1 MKSLTN
7 EASYTLPNLVDVD
20 RRLALAFGGLIFL
33 LMVAVLLAGGLYL
46 RGVMESEQDRL
57 STLTTRV
64 LANAV
69 SRVSFSGKY
78 QARLL
83 LEEIAAV
90 QPDILYLRLIDRQG
104 QVYAHSDPAQN
115 DQQVDPAT
123 LAIVRALLDQ
133 KTALQVREYLLA
145 EQPVREVSI
154 TYQGGYDNAV
164 MGVIQVG
171 ISEVNRKNALENG
184 LLFIAVVVV
193 ALLLVGIYATL
204 RISAHFGNPI
214 RQVARA
220 LERERTHLRTLVA
233 AIPDLVWLKSTEGV
247 YLACNPAFQR
257 FFGASEAAIIGKTD
271 YDFVDKE
278 LADFFQQKDQNAMA
292 AGVPSVNEE
301 WITFASDS
309 HRALMETTKVP
320 MVASDGSLIGVLGI
334 GHDIT
339 EHRNI
344 QSELTQ
350 HRDHLEK
357 VVAART
363 AELNLAKQAAEAANV
378 AKSAFLANMSHEIRT
393 PMNGILGM
401 AHMLRREGVT
411 ARQQDRLDKIDNAAQ
426 HLLGIINDILDLS
439 KIEAGKLVLEDTT
452 VVLASLAANVVS
464 MVSERAHAKNI
475 RLIVDVA
482 SLPRLLGD
490 PIRLQQALLN
500 YATNAVKF
508 TEQGTVT
515 LRIHPVEEGPD
526 SLMIRFE
533 VQDTG
538 IGIEADKIGKL
549 FNVFEQADS
558 STTRKYGGSGLGL
571 AITKRFAL
579 LMGGDA
585 GVLSTPGV
593 GSTFWFTARLKKGND
608 NGLLSARAS
617 AESAEAILIRDYSG
631 KRILLVEDEPINRE
645 VTLDLLNDI
654 WPTVTIAEDGL
665 DALNMARQHDFD
677 LILMDVQMPRMD
689 GLEATRQI
697 RRLPNYATVPILAMT
712 ANAFAEDK
720 TNCFDAGMNDF
731 IGKPVNP
738 DALYSLLL
746 RWLAPPGA

>member
-1 MKSLTN
+1 MKSQTN

-20 RRLALAFGGLIFL
+20 RRLALVFGGLIFL
-33 LMVAVLLAGGLYL
+33 LMVTVLLAGGLYF
-46 RGVMESEQDRL
+46 RGVMENEQDRL

-83 LEEIAAV
+83 LEEIKAAH
-90 QPDILYLRLIDRQG
+90 PDILYLRLIDRQG
-104 QVYAHSDPAQN
+104 QVYAHSDPEQN
-115 DQQVDPAT
+115 DQTVDPAA
-123 LAIVRALLDQ
+123 LAIVHTLLDE
-133 KTALQVREYLLA
+133 KSSLQVREYQAA
-145 EQPVREVSI
+145 EKPVREVSI

-171 ISEVNRKNALENG
+171 ISEINRNNALNKG
-184 LLFIAVVVV
+184 LLFIAVVVA
-193 ALLLVGIYATL
+193 ALLLAGIYATL

-233 AIPDLVWLKSTEGV
+233 AIPDLIWLKSAEGI
-247 YLACNPAFQR
+247 YLACNPAFER
-257 FFGASEAAIIGKTD
+257 FFGATEAAIIGKTD
-271 YDFVDKE
+271 YDFVDKQQ
-278 LADFFQQKDQNAMA
+278 ADFFRKKDWDAMS
-292 AGVPSVNEE
+292 AGRPSVNEE
-301 WITFASDS
+301 WITFANDGR
-309 HRALMETTKVP
+309 RALLETTKVP

-350 HRDHLEK
+350 NRDHLEK
-357 VVAART
+357 VVKART

-401 AHMLRREGVT
+401 AHLLRREGVT
-411 ARQQDRLDKIDNAAQ
+411 ARQEDRLDKIGNAAQ

-439 KIEAGKLVLEDTT
+439 KIEAGKLVLEETD
-452 VVLASLAANVVS
+452 VVAGSLVANVIS

-475 RLIVDVA
+475 QLIVDA
-482 SLPRLLGD
+482 APLPHLFGD
-490 PIRLQQALLN
+490 PVRLQQALLN

-508 TEQGTVT
+508 TEQGTIT
-515 LRIHPVEEGPD
+515 LRVAPVEENAD
-526 SLMIRFE
+526 SMMIRFE
-533 VQDTG
+533 VQDSG
-538 IGIEADKIGKL
+538 IGIDADKVGKL
-549 FNVFEQADS
+549 FNSFEQADS

-571 AITKRFAL
+571 SITKNL
-579 LMGGDA
+579 SKIMGGDA
-585 GVLSTPGV
+585 GVNSIPGV

-608 NGLLSARAS
+608 TGLGCARVP
-617 AESAEAILIRDYSG
+617 AESAEATLIRDYSG

-645 VTLDLLNDI
+645 VTLELLNDI
-654 WPTVTIAEDGL
+654 WPTVTIAEDGQ
-665 DALNMARQHDFD
+665 DALDLARQHDFD

-697 RRLPNYATVPILAMT
+697 RRLPNGASVPILAMT

-720 TNCFDAGMNDF
+720 ANCLDAGMNGF
-731 IGKPVNP
+731 IGKPVDP
-738 DALYSLLL
+738 DALYAHVLH
-746 RWLAPPGA
+746 WLAPPRD